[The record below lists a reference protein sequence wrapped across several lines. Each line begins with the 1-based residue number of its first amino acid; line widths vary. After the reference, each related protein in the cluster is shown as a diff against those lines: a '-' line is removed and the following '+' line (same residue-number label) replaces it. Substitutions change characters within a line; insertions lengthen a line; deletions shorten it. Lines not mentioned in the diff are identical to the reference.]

1 MVFGQSLKLNLFLLQ
16 VFDCVWGKTGLRS
29 KRFISNS
36 SKDKRDNLSVCD
48 QVYEGLAEYT
58 RYCQRSDQSVMLIE
72 MLSDDLDGMK
82 EKDLRKCL
90 LMIRICFLKLAE
102 ILKNID
108 TKGNN
113 PYIFHYK
120 AFSDMLYF
128 YAFTHTMF
136 SSYEYPPFSGD
147 PVKIREC
154 DVSNVE
160 KYLNEGKL

>member
-1 MVFGQSLKLNLFLLQ
+1 MKARRYNSLN
-16 VFDCVWGKTGLRS
+16 
-29 KRFISNS
+29 

-48 QVYEGLAEYT
+48 QIYEGLSEFT
-58 RYCQRSDQSVMLIE
+58 RYCQRSEQSLMLIE

-82 EKDLRKCL
+82 DKDLRKSL

-102 ILKNID
+102 IIKNID

-120 AFSDMLYF
+120 AFSDMLHF

-136 SSYEYPPFSGD
+136 SSYEYQPYTGD

-160 KYLNEGKL
+160 KYLNEGKKRLFFFIIIIIF